1 MAART
6 GGDGRL
12 DLDELGSVIEGAEPA
27 GGETL
32 ADGIAVPSLAE
43 RLEDAGLL
51 PWLRR
56 HRGLTASLTVA
67 ACAGV
72 VALAVHQANQ
82 LPPFDPRI
90 TASLTPLPVPAIGG
104 WGGPEVSDRGLVEG
118 RVLVTGVPVG
128 EKVVVLGLA
137 GPGLGPMS
145 AAVLDGSQP
154 GQYPD
159 AAPEAMPW
167 AATARV
173 DCASPRS
180 ITADPAEYAVVL
192 QRTDRWGRT
201 SESAQP
207 LPESAAT
214 WAQEV
219 QSICWSEAVRDG
231 VVLDALSV
239 RADPM
244 RGTVTL
250 GVDVRNGTSL
260 RLLAGSAPSEQD
272 ARGVRV
278 GQSFRF
284 NLGAGGVGE
293 TEVLITATSCD
304 RAAAPVLGAAL
315 DRVVVGAPRGA
326 GLLLDAASPDRR
338 LSTTVPLAFTTDQAA
353 RVGSALREVCAGAPR
368 VDVRQL
374 GAPVVQSLGGPTD
387 ERQLRVRLGVR
398 PTSGA
403 VASVD
408 VAGDA
413 ALPSVSSARSLP
425 DADGTV
431 EAVWRFTCA
440 NTPAPP
446 VATFTVTDGGRSW
459 PQRVTLDDEA
469 VARAVLRSCPTV
481 TDEAL
486 AFQGWPARILVL
498 G

>member
-1 MAART
+1 MGART

-32 ADGIAVPSLAE
+32 ADGFAAPSLAE
-43 RLEDAGLL
+43 RLEDAGVL

-56 HRGLTASLTVA
+56 HRALTASLTIA

-82 LPPFDPRI
+82 PPPFDPRV
-90 TASLTPLPVPAIGG
+90 TASLTPLPVPPAGG
-104 WGGPEVSDRGLVEG
+104 WVGQAGDRGLVEG

-128 EKVVVLGLA
+128 ETVAVLGLT
-137 GPGLGPMS
+137 GPGLWSMS

-159 AAPEAMPW
+159 ASPEAMPW
-167 AATARV
+167 TASARV

-180 ITADPAEYAVVL
+180 VTANPLEYAVLL

-201 SESAQP
+201 SESAQ
-207 LPESAAT
+207 LVPESAET
-214 WAQEV
+214 WAQQV

-231 VVLDALSV
+231 VALDTLAV
-239 RADPM
+239 RADPL

-250 GVDVRNGTSL
+250 GIDVRNVTPL
-260 RLLAGSAPSEQD
+260 RLLAGSSPSEQD
-272 ARGVRV
+272 PRGVKV

-284 NLGAGGVGE
+284 NLGAGAVGE
-293 TEVLITATSCD
+293 TEVLLTVTSCD
-304 RAAAPVLGAAL
+304 RASTPVLGAAQ
-315 DRVVVGAPRGA
+315 DRVVVGVPRGA
-326 GLLLDAASPDRR
+326 GLELDAASPDRQLWTR
-338 LSTTVPLAFTTDQAA
+338 VPLAFTTEQAA

-368 VDVRQL
+368 VDVTPL
-374 GAPVVQSLGGPTD
+374 GAPTVQSLGGPTD

-398 PTSGA
+398 PSSGT
-403 VASVD
+403 VASLD
-408 VAGDA
+408 VQGDA
-413 ALPSVSSARSLP
+413 GLPAVFSARSLP
-425 DADGTV
+425 DAAGSV
-431 EAVWRFTCA
+431 EAVWRFTCG

-446 VATFTVTDGGRSW
+446 RATFTVTDGGRSW
-459 PQRVTLDDEA
+459 PQAVTLDDEA
-469 VARAVLRSCPTV
+469 VERAVLRACPTQ
-481 TDEAL
+481 TAEAL
-486 AFQGWPARILVL
+486 AGLGWPARVLVR